1 MLIQIRI
8 RAAQS
13 SPGRDEGRT
22 CLSPFLF
29 TNTIRP
35 TGSVP
40 EVLSAKGNNVHVPP
54 IPSSGV
60 PQGQKGLAEPAR
72 DPSTH
77 SACCSRRPQT
87 QAGRTLL
94 RTASLPFSE
103 KPHLSSGAIRMPR
116 WSSPE
121 CSLSPLPV
129 PVQTSSAPS
138 SREPGSRTTKGHTS
152 SPSSLR
158 PPKQLPGGLPITGFL
173 YKPGLH
179 PGDTNGQMVQVW

>member
-1 MLIQIRI
+1 MPFSFFIHKYDPSYRV
-8 RAAQS
+8 RARS
-13 SPGRDEGRT
+13 SLCKGKQRSYAPHPELWRASGAERT
-22 CLSPFLF
+22 
-29 TNTIRP
+29 
-35 TGSVP
+35 
-40 EVLSAKGNNVHVPP
+40 
-54 IPSSGV
+54 
-60 PQGQKGLAEPAR
+60 AEPAR